1 MAAEQLTLL
10 DLSNE
15 ARAEAAARPRARRT
29 IPPSAPS
36 PAAEPTLAV
45 GEVLIEHR
53 YPAALAFLRAHG
65 PDAVA
70 VLHVLVADAELVDGW
85 LVVRA
90 STRGV
95 AGLLG
100 FLSKDSVHRRLRE
113 LRRAGVLEA
122 LPATGP
128 MDPPAYVIHL
138 DGTGITVTHP
148 PADGTP
154 R

>member
-15 ARAEAAARPRARRT
+15 VRAEASTRPRARRT
-29 IPPSAPS
+29 IPPSVPAPT
-36 PAAEPTLAV
+36 AALALTV

-53 YPAALAFLRAHG
+53 YPEALAFLREHG

-70 VLHVLVADAELVDGW
+70 VLHVLAAEAEMVDGCR
-85 LVVRA
+85 VVRA

-95 AGLLG
+95 AGRLG
-100 FLSKDSVHRRLRE
+100 FMSKDSAHRRLRE

-122 LPATGP
+122 LPTTGP
-128 MDPPAYVIHL
+128 MDPPSYVIHL

-148 PADGTP
+148 PAAGTP